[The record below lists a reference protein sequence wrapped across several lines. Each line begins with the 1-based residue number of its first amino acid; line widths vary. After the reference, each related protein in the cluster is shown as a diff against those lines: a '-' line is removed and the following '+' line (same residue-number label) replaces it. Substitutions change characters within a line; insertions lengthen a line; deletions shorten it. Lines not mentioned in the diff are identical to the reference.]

1 MAGPELERRAPGSGS
16 SAVSPSLTQGLL
28 DYGCPNEGNEKW
40 QKEIQGFFFFF
51 PPVLNNESKGVP
63 IVVQRK

>member
-1 MAGPELERRAPGSGS
+1 MGALMKEMKSGRKRS
-16 SAVSPSLTQGLL
+16 R
-28 DYGCPNEGNEKW
+28 DF
-40 QKEIQGFFFFF
+40 FFFFF